1 MAKFRTYYDDQQASF
16 SNATAIDFTVP
27 DDDSAD
33 YHPSRSLT
41 STPGGAA
48 ATGID
53 TVTPG
58 INSGMAAKRLNADLE
73 NLKATNDQIY
83 ANVSKTK
90 SDTELNRKLMTQ
102 SDAQTNLLL
111 NSAKSA
117 MADWKLK
124 AYQLPAAK
132 FNADFN
138 STESG
143 KKQMLIDRIIKS
155 LTGGLDASNSAKS
168 LIK

>member
-1 MAKFRTYYDDQQASF
+1 
-16 SNATAIDFTVP
+16 
-27 DDDSAD
+27 
-33 YHPSRSLT
+33 
-41 STPGGAA
+41 
-48 ATGID
+48 
-53 TVTPG
+53 
-58 INSGMAAKRLNADLE
+58 
-73 NLKATNDQIY
+73 
-83 ANVSKTK
+83 
-90 SDTELNRKLMTQ
+90 
-102 SDAQTNLLL
+102 
-111 NSAKSA
+111 